1 MGQVEQRTKI
11 HGSDTEPVIRRNT
24 SLWTINL
31 QIPSQSCKKR
41 SAWFGQTETGLFYQ
55 NNSMDRRMSIELGTL
70 TLMELR
76 KLAGNVEKAIAAAE
90 SRQRKDARA
99 AIAKVAKEYGVSID
113 EILQDDTPK
122 PKRRKKVAP
131 KKLSSAPKYRNPADH
146 SQTWTGK
153 GRRPKWFVDAID
165 GGQSESKLLI

>member
-1 MGQVEQRTKI
+1 
-11 HGSDTEPVIRRNT
+11 
-24 SLWTINL
+24 
-31 QIPSQSCKKR
+31 
-41 SAWFGQTETGLFYQ
+41 
-55 NNSMDRRMSIELGTL
+55 MSIELGTL